1 MTTPSAL
8 AAPRVHAHLAAAVT
22 SADPTAAVRLP
33 DTPLVA
39 QALDVAFWAS
49 LRREEAIAPTISLAL
64 APIDGVG
71 LPLRFARPLPL
82 SAPPLAKLAPAVK
95 RPGIHLGVW
104 PGADG
109 PEVWGTTTDLP
120 PLTLVIEVVAP
131 GLLVAKYRRDAEA
144 TKYTNILVIEGD
156 AVRVLDTSVPQR
168 PECPRVVTSLFGFES
183 AASWVASA
191 DVLVQLAVSMRAHER
206 GGALLVV
213 PANDDGWR
221 TSAASPLTYDV
232 SPPYAGLSDL
242 AVPAGLAHPHGQ
254 WSAEMIRAI
263 ASVAGLTA
271 VDGATVIT
279 RDYALRAFGV
289 KLVRRKGWPAIE
301 RILVTEPIEGRTP
314 VEVEPVQLGGTRH
327 LSAAQFVQ
335 DQREAVALVA
345 SQDGRFTVFS
355 WSTSHNCVHAH
366 RVEALLL

>member
-1 MTTPSAL
+1 M
-8 AAPRVHAHLAAAVT
+8 T
-22 SADPTAAVRLP
+22 SASSSAALRIHARLREAAGASDARAAGRVP
-33 DTPLVA
+33 DERTIA

-49 LRREEAIAPTISLAL
+49 LRREEGIAPTISLAL
-64 APIDGVG
+64 AAADGVG
-71 LPLRFARPLPL
+71 QPLRFARPLPL
-82 SAPPLAKLAPAVK
+82 SAAPLAKLAPAVK

-104 PGADG
+104 TDG
-109 PEVWGTTTDLP
+109 DGTAVWGTTMELP
-120 PLTLVIEVVAP
+120 PCTLVIEVVAP
-131 GLLVAKYRRDAEA
+131 GLLVAKYRRDADA

-156 AVRVLDTSVPQR
+156 AVRVLDVSVPQR

-213 PANDDGWR
+213 PAGDDSWR

-232 SPPYAGLSDL
+232 SPPYTGLR
-242 AVPAGLAHPHGQ
+242 ARTAAARLAHPLGQ
-254 WSAEMIRAI
+254 WPADMARAI

-271 VDGATVIT
+271 VDGATVLT
-279 RDYALRAFGV
+279 RDYDLLAFGV

-301 RILVTEPIEGRTP
+301 RILVTEPIEGQTP

-355 WSTSHNCVHAH
+355 WSTSHGCVHAH
-366 RVEALLL
+366 RAEALLL